1 MTRYLVAG
9 TGIAGA
15 ESVRVLTRIGHEV
28 VIYDQAESPRLAE
41 LEPLAAAVV
50 TGDPSASVVTD
61 AIASVDE
68 VVLSPGIPPHH
79 ALARTAERLNRPVYS
94 EPELAWRLRPAG
106 AAPWLAVTGTN
117 GKTTTVTMLAAILS
131 AAGLRT
137 EALGNIG
144 RALVDA
150 VFDDYDALVVEL
162 SSQQLHWSQT
172 LAPQFGALLNL
183 ADDHLSWHGDAHSY
197 MHAKTAIWRGAVNVG
212 NLDDPQVAK
221 LLSAAPGRHL
231 GFTLGP
237 ASPGGFGVTD
247 GVIVDHRDSEPV
259 PLIEVDRIR
268 PPGRHHVANALA
280 AAAMARAFGVDAA
293 AVAAGLA
300 GYEPQP
306 HRNVLIDTV
315 DGVRY
320 VDDSKG
326 TNPHAAAAA
335 LASYDRIVWIAGG
348 QLKGVDVD
356 PLVASAADRLRGAV
370 LLGVDRAELATSL
383 SRHAPRIPVIEV
395 ARGDDEAMTEVVKA
409 AAAMAQ
415 PGDVVLLS
423 PAAASYDMFSGYAHR
438 GRRFAEAVAALT
450 STPESA

>member
-1 MTRYLVAG
+1 MARYLVAG

-15 ESVRVLTRIGHEV
+15 ESARVLARAGHDV
-28 VIYDQAESPRLAE
+28 VVYDQAESQRLAE
-41 LEPLAAAVV
+41 LEPLTVGVV
-50 TGDPSASVVTD
+50 TGDPEAQAVVD
-61 AIASVDE
+61 AVASVDE

-79 ALARTAERLNRPVYS
+79 PLALTALRFGRPVYS

-144 RALVDA
+144 RPLVDA
-150 VFDDYDALVVEL
+150 VFDDYDVLAVEL
-162 SSQQLHWSQT
+162 SSQQLHWSQE
-172 LAPQFGALLNL
+172 LAPEYGVLLNL
-183 ADDHLSWHGDAHSY
+183 ADDHLSWHGDVHGY
-197 MHAKTAIWRGAVNVG
+197 VQAKTAIWRGAVNVG

-221 LLSAAPGRHL
+221 LLSVAPGQHI

-237 ASPGGFGVTD
+237 APQGGFGVTD
-247 GVIVDHRDSEPV
+247 GMIVDNRGTEPV
-259 PLIEVDRIR
+259 PLIAVDRIR
-268 PPGRHHVANALA
+268 PPGRHHIANALA
-280 AAAMARAFGVDAA
+280 AAAMARAFGVDAT
-293 AVAAGLA
+293 AVATGLA
-300 GYEPQP
+300 DYQPQP
-306 HRNVLIDTV
+306 HRNVLVATV

-370 LLGVDRAELATSL
+370 LLGADRAELATSL
-383 SRHAPRIPVIEV
+383 SRHAPGIPVIEV

-423 PAAASYDMFSGYAHR
+423 PAAASYDMFTGYAHR
-438 GRRFAEAVAALT
+438 GQRFAEAVAALT
-450 STPESA
+450 SAPESA